1 MKLMTT
7 FELATKLERELRIL
21 YRELFNA
28 AMHGDRHGLE
38 PPNAIASLVNI
49 RRVMTARGLRL

>member
-28 AMHGDRHGLE
+28 AMHGDATDLSPQMPSH
-38 PPNAIASLVNI
+38 PW
-49 RRVMTARGLRL
+49 